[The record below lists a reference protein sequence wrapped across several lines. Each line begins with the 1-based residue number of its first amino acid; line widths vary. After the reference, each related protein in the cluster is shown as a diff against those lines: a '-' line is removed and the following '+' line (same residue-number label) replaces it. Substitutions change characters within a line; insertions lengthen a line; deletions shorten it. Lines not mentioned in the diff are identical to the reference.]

1 MRTHRMADK
10 EGRELEA
17 TVYQRHVAAAA
28 ERVVGMVR
36 PDASVDEYVPT
47 HKEREREREMR
58 ARTRERER
66 ERELRIHTHKLTCTY
81 KYIYF

>member
-1 MRTHRMADK
+1 MRTHRLADK

-66 ERELRIHTHKLTCTY
+66 ERERERDPHTHT
-81 KYIYF
+81 